1 GTHVFGELRPMES
14 NTVVVDARASRALL
28 WGAHAV
34 WSLAMLAARL
44 LSVVTAAI
52 PVMAALIVATSC
64 RSTTDP
70 FDGYLITVG
79 VSPGVAR
86 IDAPTTVTTTVTNH
100 SGHPRTLLVSYCV
113 GTFRVATTAGKSVEL
128 AQGSCY
134 LVRQTVE
141 LRPDASFRYQQQWD
155 GRDARGSI
163 IPGTYLVY
171 GQPFASNGPISAP
184 ATLIV
189 DN

>member
-1 GTHVFGELRPMES
+1 M
-14 NTVVVDARASRALL
+14 VVDARASRALL

-34 WSLAMLAARL
+34 RSLAMVASL
-44 LSVVTAAI
+44 L
-52 PVMAALIVATSC
+52 VATSC
-64 RSTTDP
+64 QSATDP

-86 IDAPTTVTTTVTNH
+86 IDAPTTVTTTVTNQ
-100 SGHPRTLLVSYCV
+100 SGHPRTLLVSYCG

-128 AQGSCY
+128 AQGSCN

-163 IPGTYLVY
+163 VPGTYLVY
-171 GQPFASNGPISAP
+171 GQPFASNGPVSAP
-184 ATLIV
+184 ATVIV